1 MKNRTISILLAMVM
15 VLSTASMCVFAD
27 TPQDV
32 GEVEVVADEQ
42 GEATTAKEATEP
54 AQEDEVTPT
63 PEPTPQPPATPQWVE
78 TYSAWKSLAIE
89 WDPVADASY
98 YKIYRNG
105 VWIDTVN
112 ANGPNSPFRYWK
124 KMYINYGLPED
135 GSVYNYQVS
144 AVKGNLES
152 GLSSVVCDG
161 AMQPM
166 TLSFTMRQT
175 KKLTSHDGSKIKYT
189 FNKGQRIQAFGYA
202 MGKYKFYYPVN
213 GVNRLFYVQ
222 KSRIR
227 KPAANY
233 TRWSNYSPEEAEYFV
248 YTTGVRSATSNLIFA
263 SLYTQHIYV
272 MRNIGGLYRIN
283 DIPYRGAVYTHWEM
297 ASGTASTPSP
307 SGFNLKINKRIKR
320 HSSARWWN
328 CYHSMS
334 AIHGKSGRNGYG
346 VPRSHGCIR
355 NPDPNAEFI
364 YKGTA
369 KGTRVI
375 VY

>member
-1 MKNRTISILLAMVM
+1 MKKRTISILLALTM

-27 TPQDV
+27 TQDV
-32 GEVEVVADEQ
+32 GDVELVAEEQ
-42 GEATTAKEATEP
+42 SAESAPKNENAATESAEEP
-54 AQEDEVTPT
+54 A
-63 PEPTPQPPATPQWVE
+63 PAPLPAPNAQAF
-78 TYSAWKSLAIE
+78 SAWKSVAIE
-89 WDPVADASY
+89 WDRVDDANVYTIHKYGDNSVTTA
-98 YKIYRNG
+98 G
-105 VWIDTVN
+105 T
-112 ANGPNSPFRYWK
+112 PSPFHPGK
-124 KMYINYGLPED
+124 LMYIWYGLPDD
-135 GSVYNYQVS
+135 GTCYNFYVQSGTNGGISPVM
-144 AVKGNLES
+144 VKGA
-152 GLSSVVCDG
+152 V
-161 AMQPM
+161 QPM
-166 TLSFTMRQT
+166 TLGITMRQT
-175 KKLTSHDGSKIKYT
+175 KTLTSHDGSKTKYS
-189 FNKGQRIQAFGYA
+189 FKKGQRIQAFGYA

-213 GVNRLFYVQ
+213 GTNRLFYVQ

-227 KPAANY
+227 APYANY
-233 TRWSNYSPEEAEYFV
+233 SRWDSYSPEEAEYFV
-248 YTTGVRSATSNLIFA
+248 YTTGVRSATPNLIFA

-272 MRNIGGLYRIN
+272 MRNVGGVYRIN
-283 DIPYRGAVYTHWEM
+283 DIPYKGAVYTHWEM

>member
-1 MKNRTISILLAMVM
+1 MKKRTISILLALTM

-27 TPQDV
+27 TQDV
-32 GEVEVVADEQ
+32 GDVELVAEEQ
-42 GEATTAKEATEP
+42 SAESAPKNENAATESAEAPLP
-54 AQEDEVTPT
+54 APNAQ
-63 PEPTPQPPATPQWVE
+63 AFA
-78 TYSAWKSLAIE
+78 AWKSVALE
-89 WDPVADASY
+89 WDPVGASVY
-98 YKIYRNG
+98 TIHKYG
-105 VWIDTVN
+105 DSPVTT
-112 ANGPNSPFRYWK
+112 AGTPSPFHPGK
-124 KMYINYGLPED
+124 LCYIWYGLPED
-135 GSVYNYQVS
+135 GTCYNFYVQ
-144 AVKGNLES
+144 S
-152 GLSSVVCDG
+152 GTDG
-161 AMQPM
+161 GISPVMVAGAFQPM

-175 KKLTSHDGSKIKYT
+175 KKLTSHDGSKTTYT
-189 FNKGQRIQAFGYA
+189 FKKGQRIQAFGYA

-227 KPAANY
+227 NPAANY